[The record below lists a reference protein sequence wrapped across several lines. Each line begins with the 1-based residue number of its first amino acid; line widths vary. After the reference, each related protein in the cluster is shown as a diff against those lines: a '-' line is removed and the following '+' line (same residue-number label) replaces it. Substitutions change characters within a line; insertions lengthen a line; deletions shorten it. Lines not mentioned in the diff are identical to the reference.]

1 MIEIDVVDYLN
12 DDAPL
17 DALLSVIAG
26 DSKIYPIQ
34 KPQSGNIPYI
44 VYTVIDEGTTDE
56 NLLYMTIAFECVD
69 DSYDDVIQITNR
81 LYELLDSQDSASNL
95 IPSTNYY
102 IYWDKV
108 ISGNEIKDTE
118 FNYFHKTL
126 NVRFIY
132 HRKVRW

>member
-1 MIEIDVVDYLN
+1 MIELDVIDYLN
-12 DDAPL
+12 DDGQL
-17 DALLSVIAG
+17 DLLLGVIVG

-44 VYTVIDEGTTDE
+44 VYTITDEGTTDE
-56 NLLYMTIAFECVD
+56 NVLYMTISFECVD
-69 DSYDDVIQITNR
+69 DSYDDLLEVTDR
-81 LYELLDSQDSASNL
+81 LYELLDIQDRTQDL

-108 ISGNEIKDTE
+108 ISGNETKDTE

-126 NVRFIY
+126 NVRFMY
-132 HRKVRW
+132 HRKIRW